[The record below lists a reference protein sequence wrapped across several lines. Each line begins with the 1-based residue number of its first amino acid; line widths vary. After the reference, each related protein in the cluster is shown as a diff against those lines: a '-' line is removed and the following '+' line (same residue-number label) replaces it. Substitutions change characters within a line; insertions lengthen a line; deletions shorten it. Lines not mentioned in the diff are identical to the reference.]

1 MQSNHNTKLNTAG
14 LNKAESENTLT
25 QAVAHVDTHIEAHID
40 SHLGKSKA
48 VLVDATNPKAE
59 QLPISGVLEVFAGQ
73 VSDKGRKPDNEDA
86 IGIKIPTGLMLT
98 TKGIVSVISD
108 GVSAAE
114 GGAKASAISVSNF
127 IADYYS
133 TPESWSVLTSS
144 TRVLTALNRW
154 LYGLGQDY
162 RDARKG
168 YVCTFSALVFKSCSA
183 HMLHV
188 GDSRIYRFRQGQLVK
203 LSRDHSTSVND
214 FTSYLTRALGMDVNL
229 EVDYKQ
235 FNIEVGDLY
244 LMTTDG
250 IHDVVTDHEL
260 AKSLSNFQQSNPTL
274 SDNSCEIFCQ
284 KLLDKA
290 FELESKDN
298 LSAQLIGVK
307 QLPTQAI
314 DDVYRKLSSRPFP
327 PPMAVG
333 MKLDDYEVT
342 KVLHQS
348 QRSQVY
354 IVKNKL
360 GEERCMKTPSVNY
373 IDDAA
378 YIERFML
385 ESWIGH
391 RINNQHVVKVVDHHV
406 NKSALYYLT
415 EYLEGL
421 SLADWMEQH
430 QRGPVEDVLL
440 LLKQVE
446 TGIRAFHRKE
456 TLHQDLKPDN
466 IYLTRDGV
474 VKIIDFGAC
483 HIKGI
488 AEINTPLKR
497 DKILGTAD
505 YTSPEVILGYQS
517 DGRADLFSFAV
528 IAYEMLAGEQPFKG
542 QLAKC
547 HSRND
552 FLKLTYIPVYA
563 TNPMVPEW
571 MDKALQKALSVEP
584 SLRFADTNEFI
595 HALTTPSQTDSKT
608 FIPFIQRNP
617 IKFWQTMCA
626 ILLLWCFYLL
636 LG

>member
-1 MQSNHNTKLNTAG
+1 MQSHLKNQALSHVTNKGHDKETDVEQDIILSSSDTG
-14 LNKAESENTLT
+14 LTLPNNK
-25 QAVAHVDTHIEAHID
+25 Q
-40 SHLGKSKA
+40 
-48 VLVDATNPKAE
+48 E
-59 QLPISGVLEVFAGQ
+59 QLPISGALEVHAGQ
-73 VSDKGRKPDNEDA
+73 YSDKGRKSENEDA

-183 HMLHV
+183 HMLHA
-188 GDSRIYRFRQGQLVK
+188 GDSRIYRFRQGELVK
-203 LSRDHSTSVND
+203 ITRDHSTSVNEY
-214 FTSYLTRALGMDVNL
+214 TSYLTRALGMDVNL

-235 FNIEVGDLY
+235 LNLEVGDLY
-244 LMTTDG
+244 LLTTDG
-250 IHDVVTDHEL
+250 VHDVLTDHEL
-260 AKSLSNFQQSNPTL
+260 KKMLAVFQENNITI
-274 SDNSCEIFCQ
+274 SDQACEHFCQ
-284 KLLDKA
+284 QLTDKA
-290 FELESKDN
+290 FKFDSKDN
-298 LSAQLIGVK
+298 LSAQLISVS

-314 DDVYRKLSSRPFP
+314 DDVYHKLASRPFP
-327 PPMAVG
+327 PPMEVG
-333 MKLDDYEVT
+333 MRLDDYEII
-342 KVLHQS
+342 KVIHQS

-354 IVKNKL
+354 VVKNSQ
-360 GEERCMKTPSVNY
+360 GEVRCMKTPSVNY
-373 IDDAA
+373 IDDGA

-391 RINNQHVVKVVDHHV
+391 RINSQHVVKVVDHHL

-421 SLADWMEQH
+421 SLADWMAQH
-430 QRGPVEDVLL
+430 QRGPVEDVLQ
-440 LLKQVE
+440 LLKQIE

-466 IYLTRDGV
+466 IFITREGV

-488 AEINTPLKR
+488 AEITTPLKR
-497 DKILGTAD
+497 DQILGTAD
-505 YTSPEVILGYQS
+505 YTSPEVILGYQA

-547 HSRND
+547 HQRSD
-552 FLKLTYIPVYA
+552 FLKLNYVPVFK

-571 MDKALQKALSVEP
+571 MDTALEKALSIEP
-584 SLRFADTNEFI
+584 SFRFVDTNEFI
-595 HALTTPSQTDSKT
+595 HALTTPAKAKPKT
-608 FIPFIQRNP
+608 TIPFIERNP
-617 IKFWQTMCA
+617 VKFWQTVSV
-626 ILLLWCFYLL
+626 ILLIWSLYLSL
-636 LG
+636 V

>member
-1 MQSNHNTKLNTAG
+1 ML
-14 LNKAESENTLT
+14 LTLKT
-25 QAVAHVDTHIEAHID
+25 PLIN
-40 SHLGKSKA
+40 LA
-48 VLVDATNPKAE
+48 VLSSIKKVESVSESNFSSKSSSKLKPTELEDTQKQD
-59 QLPISGVLEVFAGQ
+59 QLPISGVLAVKAGQ
-73 VSDKGRKPDNEDA
+73 VSDKGRKADNEDA
-86 IGIKIPTGLMLT
+86 IGIKIPSGLMLT

-133 TPESWSVLTSS
+133 TPESWSVQTSS

-188 GDSRIYRFRQGQLVK
+188 GDSRIYRFRDGELMKV
-203 LSRDHSTSVND
+203 SRDHSTSVNQ
-214 FTSYLTRALGMDVNL
+214 FSSYLTRAIGMDVNL

-235 FNIEVGDLY
+235 VNLALADMY
-244 LMTTDG
+244 LLTTDG

-260 AKSLSNFQQSNPTL
+260 SKMLIHLQQSHAEITDEL
-274 SDNSCEIFCQ
+274 CEAFCQ
-284 KLLDKA
+284 KLVDKA
-290 FELESKDN
+290 YQLDSQDN
-298 LSAQLIGVK
+298 LSAQLISIA

-314 DDVYRKLSSRPFP
+314 DDVYHKLASRPFP
-327 PPMAVG
+327 PPLSVG
-333 MKLDDYEVT
+333 MKLDGYEVT
-342 KVLHQS
+342 GIIHQS

-354 IVKNKL
+354 VVKDKQ
-360 GEERCMKTPSVNY
+360 GIERCMKTPSVNY
-373 IDDAA
+373 IDDGA

-391 RINNQHVVKVVDHHV
+391 RINSIHVVKVVDHHV
-406 NKSALYYLT
+406 PKSALYYLT
-415 EYLEGL
+415 DYLQGL
-421 SLADWMEQH
+421 SLADWMVQH
-430 QRGPVEDVLL
+430 KRGPVEDVLQ

-446 TGIRAFHRKE
+446 AGIRAFHRKE

-466 IYLTRDGV
+466 IFITREGI

-483 HIKGI
+483 FIKGI
-488 AEINTPLKR
+488 AEISTPLKR

-505 YTSPEVILGYQS
+505 YTAPEVILGYQS

-528 IAYEMLAGEQPFKG
+528 IAYEMLAGDQPFKG
-542 QLAKC
+542 QLGKC
-547 HSRND
+547 LSRKD
-552 FLKLTYIPVYA
+552 FEKLVYIPVYA

-571 MDKALQKALSVEP
+571 MDKALEKALSIEP
-584 SLRFADTNEFI
+584 ALRFADSSEFL
-595 HALTTPSQTDSKT
+595 HALTTPASTSSKT
-608 FIPFIQRNP
+608 SIPFIQRNP
-617 IKFWQTMCA
+617 VKFWQSISA
-626 ILLLWCFYLL
+626 VLLLWSMYLL
-636 LG
+636 FR

>member
-1 MQSNHNTKLNTAG
+1 MQLN
-14 LNKAESENTLT
+14 LKQNVESETDAMT
-25 QAVAHVDTHIEAHID
+25 KHETSRSKIT
-40 SHLGKSKA
+40 SKSIQTSPEKQ
-48 VLVDATNPKAE
+48 E
-59 QLPISGVLEVFAGQ
+59 QLPISGALAVFAGQ
-73 VSDKGRKPDNEDA
+73 VSSKGRKPENEDA
-86 IGIKIPTGLMLT
+86 IGIKIPTGLTLT

-183 HMLHV
+183 HMLHA

-203 LSRDHSTSVND
+203 LSRDHSTSINE

-235 FNIEVGDLY
+235 FNIELDDIY
-244 LMTTDG
+244 LLTTDG

-260 AKSLSNFQQSNPTL
+260 LKSLVKFQQSSPLLT
-274 SDNSCEIFCQ
+274 DDACETFCQ
-284 KLLDKA
+284 NLVDKA
-290 FELESKDN
+290 YELDSGDN
-298 LSAQLIGVK
+298 LSAQLISIK

-314 DDVYRKLSSRPFP
+314 DDVYQKLSSRPFP
-327 PPMAVG
+327 PPMEVG

-354 IVKNKL
+354 IVQNKL

-391 RINNQHVVKVVDHHV
+391 RISSQHVVKVVDHHL

-415 EYLEGL
+415 EYLQGL
-421 SLADWMEQH
+421 SLADWMVQH
-430 QRGPVEDVLL
+430 QRGPVEDVLQ
-440 LLKQVE
+440 LLKQIE

-466 IYLTRDGV
+466 IFITREGV

-497 DKILGTAD
+497 DQILGTAD

-528 IAYEMLAGEQPFKG
+528 IAYEMLAGEPPFKG

-552 FLKLTYIPVYA
+552 FVKLCYVPVYK

-571 MDKALQKALSVEP
+571 MDKALEKALSVEP
-584 SLRFADTNEFI
+584 SLRFVDTNEFI

-608 FIPFIQRNP
+608 FTPFIQRNP
-617 IKFWQTMCA
+617 IKFWQSTCA
-626 ILLLWCFYLL
+626 TLLIWVMYLL
-636 LG
+636 LS